1 MGLLTDRINNK
12 LERSNL
18 INEHALNREPV
29 PLIVTLVVFLLEEES
44 ATLFVVLVDFD
55 TDTILENTYT
65 MILTRLKE
73 KLALIPDEPK
83 LVVFPTPEINFKGV
97 IPEALVVQFPTDRN
111 DVFLQTMLE
120 VFSKRWQTLDLV
132 SMMHEVQRTFPL
144 KTVSSF
150 HYARPISSIRGDSTR
165 TTIIDDRLSSLPRL
179 QKTEE
184 NSKA

>member
-1 MGLLTDRINNK
+1 M
-12 LERSNL
+12 ERGNL

-29 PLIVTLVVFLLEEES
+29 PLIVTLVASLLEEES

-55 TDTILENTYT
+55 TNIILEDTDT
-65 MILTRLKE
+65 TILTRLQE

-83 LVVFPTPEINFKGV
+83 LVVFPTPNIKFKGV
-97 IPEALVVQFPTDRN
+97 IPEALVVQFPSDRN
-111 DVFLQTMLE
+111 EFFLETMLE

-132 SMMHEVQRTFPL
+132 SMMHEVQRIFPL

-150 HYARPISSIRGDSTR
+150 DYAEPISSIRDDFSR

-184 NSKA
+184 NLKA

>member
-1 MGLLTDRINNK
+1 MVDVDT
-12 LERSNL
+12 
-18 INEHALNREPV
+18 
-29 PLIVTLVVFLLEEES
+29 S
-44 ATLFVVLVDFD
+44 AISDD
-55 TDTILENTYT
+55 AYR

-83 LVVFPTPEINFKGV
+83 LVVFPKPWLQKRMEFKEV
-97 IPEALVVQFPTDRN
+97 VPEALIVQFPDTN
-111 DVFLQTMLE
+111 ENSFQQTMLE

-150 HYARPISSIRGDSTR
+150 HYERPISSIRGDSSR

-184 NSKA
+184 NSKT